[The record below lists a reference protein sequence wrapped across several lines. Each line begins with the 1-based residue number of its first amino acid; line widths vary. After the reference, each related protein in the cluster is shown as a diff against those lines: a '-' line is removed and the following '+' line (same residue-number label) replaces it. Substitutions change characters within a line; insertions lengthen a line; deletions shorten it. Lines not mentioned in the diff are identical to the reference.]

1 MKKLY
6 GWLGMGFL
14 LSTLPAAPRSM
25 PPLEN
30 EPPSGDSIQHQTSS
44 GTTLYF
50 PDYVDGGG
58 WSIQLALSNLDP
70 SRNAPVVVT
79 AYDPQGQRVSGL
91 FESGTRF
98 EIPARGSRVLRSTGA
113 GAIRRGW
120 IEVKSETASV
130 RGLLT
135 YRDAGTGVEVGV
147 EPGRLRDHFA
157 LFVEESSSIGTGL
170 AIFKPEASSEIE
182 FRIRDEAGMDPHGD
196 ALTRGDFQQR
206 AWTLPE
212 WFQGTDP
219 EILRDF
225 RGLLFLRTAVRSS
238 FAPLGLRFGKRQGS
252 LSAVPV
258 IPIMGGTE
266 GQNSSHSSQAADPLY
281 FPDYVEGEGWSVQ
294 LVLGNLNPDRSA
306 PVVVEVYD
314 STGQSVSRFF
324 DSENSFEIPALG
336 SRLLRSAGGGMIRRG
351 WIEVKSDP
359 VVVAGLLTYR
369 NSLTGIEV
377 GVDPVELG
385 DHFALFVEESTDI
398 GTGLAILKP
407 DSSSELELRL
417 RDEEGRDPLEGS
429 VIPGEG
435 FHQRARTIPEWFDV
449 EGVDQG
455 FLRDFRGLLFLRA
468 ADDSSFAPV
477 GLRFG
482 KRQGSLSAVPVIPL
496 PSGGDDLDTLLDGV
510 AEIASPGVPGL
521 LCVYGPEALPV
532 IVGAP
537 RDDAS
542 AGVRAPVVAAARW
555 QDGRVVALGHDGYF
569 VRSTLE
575 TADTG
580 SLMMNAFHWAA
591 GETASA
597 RPRIGVVGASELRA
611 WLTETGHDAVAVGL
625 TPESLRT
632 VDVVAVKM
640 WNQSDPEIEALSTFV
655 RGHGG
660 LVTVSVGWAWARYLH
675 PDRDLVTDHPGN
687 RLLAPVGIQ
696 WADDYLSRTSPKG
709 YAVDGQPHDLTHAG
723 SALDAAEAHVAG
735 RRTLTQPEIDQALD
749 SLLRTARSLPPDD
762 TLLAPRLTRLAENAD
777 WPSAERPVRRAD
789 VIDRVAAA
797 FFAIEHRRTPPESVH
812 EHPAAADFPG
822 SVPDDATRH
831 TRNLTIDTTVPRWHS
846 TGLYA
851 APGELVTVTVP
862 AEAAEAGGF
871 HVRVG
876 AHTDGIWPRPEWK
889 RMPEI
894 SRHFAISETMTRVAN
909 AFGGM
914 IYLEVPDDADLGSIA
929 VKIEG
934 AVAAPR
940 FVLGETD
947 PAAWRNE
954 IRHAPAPWAE
964 IVGRNMIV
972 TTDASEVRGLDD
984 PVAVAETWDR
994 VLDLSAELAAW
1005 LASARSSPERFVVDR
1020 QISHGYMHAGYPLM
1034 AHLDQQANLVNAERL
1049 SSDGNWG
1056 FFHEVGHN
1064 HQSADWTFDGTVE
1077 VTVNLFT
1084 LYVYEF
1090 LCGIPPTERWRGSHL
1105 SRAEWMAL
1113 YDFDDPDFE
1122 LWKREPFLALIM
1134 YAQMQQA
1141 FGWDAYRQ
1149 VFTTYRALSNEER
1162 PKNDDEKRDQWLV
1175 RFSQQVGRNLG
1186 PFFETW
1192 GVPTSQ
1198 AARDSINDLP
1208 AWMPPGF
1215 PPAR

>member
-1 MKKLY
+1 M
-6 GWLGMGFL
+6 
-14 LSTLPAAPRSM
+14 
-25 PPLEN
+25 
-30 EPPSGDSIQHQTSS
+30 
-44 GTTLYF
+44 
-50 PDYVDGGG
+50 
-58 WSIQLALSNLDP
+58 
-70 SRNAPVVVT
+70 
-79 AYDPQGQRVSGL
+79 
-91 FESGTRF
+91 
-98 EIPARGSRVLRSTGA
+98 
-113 GAIRRGW
+113 
-120 IEVKSETASV
+120 
-130 RGLLT
+130 T

>member
-1 MKKLY
+1 MKLHA
-6 GWLGMGFL
+6 WLEVGLL
-14 LSTLPAAPRSM
+14 LSTLAAAPKPAAPPENV
-25 PPLEN
+25 PP
-30 EPPSGDSIQHQTSS
+30 S

-70 SRNAPVVVT
+70 SRNAPVVVA
-79 AYDPQGQRVSGL
+79 AYDPQGRKVSGV
-91 FESGTRF
+91 FDSGNRL

-120 IEVKSETASV
+120 IEVKSENASI

-157 LFVEESSSIGTGL
+157 LFVEESANIGTGL
-170 AIFKPEASSEIE
+170 AIFKPETTSEIE
-182 FRIRDEAGMDPHGD
+182 FRIHDEAGMDPLGA
-196 ALTRGDFQQR
+196 ALTRGEFQQR

-219 EILRDF
+219 KILRDF

-238 FAPLGLRFGKRQGS
+238 FAPLGLRFGKLQGS

-258 IPIMGGTE
+258 IPIMGRAE
-266 GQNSSHSSQAADPLY
+266 GQNFPDSTQGDPLY

-294 LVLGNLNPDRSA
+294 LVLGNLNPDQSA

-314 STGQSVSRFF
+314 SKGQSVSRFF
-324 DSENSFEIPALG
+324 DSENNFEIPALG
-336 SRLLRSAGGGMIRRG
+336 SRLLRSGGGGTIRRG
-351 WIEVKSDP
+351 WIEVRSDQ

-407 DSSSELELRL
+407 NPSSELELRL
-417 RDEEGRDPLEGS
+417 RDEEGRDPLGGS
-429 VIPGEG
+429 IIPGED
-435 FHQRARTIPEWFDV
+435 FHQRARTIREWFDL

-482 KRQGSLSAVPVIPL
+482 KQRGSLSAVPIIPL
-496 PSGGDDLDTLLDGV
+496 HSGGDDLDALLDGV
-510 AEIASPGVPGL
+510 AEIAAPGVPGL

-537 RDDAS
+537 SEGAVS
-542 AGVRAPVVAAARW
+542 ADVRAPVVAAARW

-580 SLMMNAFHWAA
+580 SLMMNALHWAS
-591 GETASA
+591 GETSSA
-597 RPRIGVVGASELRA
+597 GPRIGVAGASELRA
-611 WLTETGHDAVAVGL
+611 WLSETGHDAIEVGL
-625 TPESLRT
+625 TPESLQT
-632 VDVVAVKM
+632 VDVVAVGLWK
-640 WNQSDPEIEALSTFV
+640 QSEPEIEALSTFV
-655 RGHGG
+655 RGGGG
-660 LVTVSVGWAWARYLH
+660 LVTVSVGWAWARRLY

-687 RLLAPVGIQ
+687 RLLASVGIQ
-696 WADDYLSRTSPKG
+696 WADDHLTPTSTEG
-709 YAVDGQPHDLTHAG
+709 YAVDGQPHGLIHAG
-723 SALDAAEAHVAG
+723 AALDAAEAHAAG
-735 RRTLTQPEIDQALD
+735 RRALARPEIDQAID
-749 SLLRTARSLPPDD
+749 SLIRTARSLPPDD
-762 TLLAPRLTRLAENAD
+762 TLLTPRLNRLAENAD
-777 WPSAERPVRRAD
+777 WPSGEQPVGRAD
-789 VIDRVAAA
+789 VIDRLAAA
-797 FFAIEHRRTPPESVH
+797 FFVIEHHRTPPESVRA
-812 EHPAAADFPG
+812 HPAAAGFPG
-822 SVPDDATRH
+822 SVPDDAPRVTRD
-831 TRNLTIDTTVPRWHS
+831 LTIDTNVPRWHS

-862 AEAAEAGGF
+862 DAVVASGGF

-876 AHTDGIWPRPEWK
+876 AHTDGIWPRHEWK

-894 SRHFAISETMTRVAN
+894 SRRFSISETMTLVAS
-909 AFGGM
+909 AFGGL
-914 IYLEVPDDADLGSIA
+914 IYVEVPDDAALGSIT

-947 PAAWRNE
+947 LAAWRDE
-954 IRHAPAPWAE
+954 VRHAPAPWAE

-972 TTDASEVRGLDD
+972 TTDAREVRDLHN
-984 PVAVAETWDR
+984 PAAVAETWDR

-1005 LASARSSPERFVVDR
+1005 PASARSSPERIVVDR
-1020 QISHGYMHAGYPLM
+1020 QTSHGYMHADYPIM
-1034 AHLDQQANLVNAERL
+1034 AHLDQQANLVNAEHLR
-1049 SSDGNWG
+1049 SDGNWG

-1064 HQSADWTFDGTVE
+1064 HQRADWTFEGTLD
-1077 VTVNLFT
+1077 VTANLFT

-1090 LCGIPPTERWRGSHL
+1090 LCGVPPTERWRGSHL
-1105 SRAEWMAL
+1105 SRTEWMAL

-1122 LWKREPFLALIM
+1122 LWKREPILALIM
-1134 YAQMQQA
+1134 YAQMQEA

-1149 VFTTYRALSNEER
+1149 VFGTYRALPDKER

-1175 RFSQQVGRNLG
+1175 RFSRQVGRNLG

-1198 AARDSINDLP
+1198 AARDSIDDLP
-1208 AWMPPGF
+1208 VWMPPGF
-1215 PPAR
+1215 PPDP

>member
-6 GWLGMGFL
+6 TWLGMGLL
-14 LSTLPAAPRSM
+14 LSTLAAAPRPM
-25 PPLEN
+25 PKRENAPL
-30 EPPSGDSIQHQTSS
+30 PGDSAQHQTSS

-70 SRNAPVVVT
+70 RRNAPVVVT
-79 AYDPQGQRVSGL
+79 AYDPQGQEVSGL
-91 FESGTRF
+91 FDSGTRF

-157 LFVEESSSIGTGL
+157 LFVEESANIGTGL
-170 AIFKPEASSEIE
+170 AIFKPEASSEVQ
-182 FRIRDEAGMDPHGD
+182 FRIHDEAGMDPLGD
-196 ALTRGDFQQR
+196 ALTRGEFQQR
-206 AWTLPE
+206 AWTLTE
-212 WFQGTDP
+212 WFRGTDP

-225 RGLLFLRTAVRSS
+225 RGLLFLRAAVGSS
-238 FAPLGLRFGKRQGS
+238 FAPLGLRFGKRLGS

-258 IPIMGGTE
+258 IPIMGGAE
-266 GQNSSHSSQAADPLY
+266 DRNSPHSSQADPLY

-294 LVLGNLNPDRSA
+294 LVLGNLNPDQSA

-314 STGQSVSRFF
+314 SKGQSVSRFF

-351 WIEVKSDP
+351 WIEVKTDP

-377 GVDPVELG
+377 GVDPVESG

-407 DSSSELELRL
+407 DSTSELELRL
-417 RDEEGRDPLEGS
+417 RDEEGRDPLGGS
-429 VIPGEG
+429 VIPGED
-435 FHQRARTIPEWFDV
+435 FHQRAQTIPEWFDV
-449 EGVDQG
+449 EGVDQSL
-455 FLRDFRGLLFLRA
+455 LRDFRGLLFLRT
-468 ADDSSFAPV
+468 ADDTSFAPV

-496 PSGGDDLDTLLDGV
+496 PSGGDDLDALLDGV
-510 AEIASPGVPGL
+510 TEIAAPGVPGL
-521 LCVYGPEALPV
+521 LCVYGPEAVPV

-537 RDDAS
+537 GQGAVSVD
-542 AGVRAPVVAAARW
+542 VRAPVVAAARW

-580 SLMMNAFHWAA
+580 SLMMNALHWAA
-591 GETASA
+591 GETAPA
-597 RPRIGVVGASELRA
+597 RPRIGVAGASELRV
-611 WLTETGHDAVAVGL
+611 WLTETGHDAIEVGL

-632 VDVVAVKM
+632 VDVVAVGL
-640 WNQSDPEIEALSTFV
+640 WNQSEPEIEALSTFV
-655 RGHGG
+655 RGGGG
-660 LVTVSVGWAWARYLH
+660 LVTVSVGWAWARRLY

-696 WADDYLSRTSPKG
+696 WADDYLSRTTTEG
-709 YAVDGQPHDLTHAG
+709 YAVDGQPHGLTHAG
-723 SALDAAEAHVAG
+723 VALDAAEAHAAG
-735 RRTLTQPEIDQALD
+735 RRALAQPEIDQALD
-749 SLLRTARSLPPDD
+749 SLIRTARSLPPDD
-762 TLLAPRLTRLAENAD
+762 TLLAPRLTRLADNAD
-777 WPSAERPVRRAD
+777 WPSEDQPVGRAD
-789 VIDRVAAA
+789 MIDRLAAA
-797 FFAIEHRRTPPESVH
+797 FFVIEHRRTPPESVR

-822 SVPDDATRH
+822 SVPDDAPRL

-862 AEAAEAGGF
+862 DAAAGSGGF
-871 HVRVG
+871 QVRVG
-876 AHTDGIWPRPEWK
+876 AHTDGIWQRSEWK

-894 SRHFAISETMTRVAN
+894 SRRFPVSETTTLVAN
-909 AFGGM
+909 AFGGL

-929 VKIEG
+929 VRIEG

-940 FVLGETD
+940 YVLGETD

-954 IRHAPAPWAE
+954 VRHAPAPWAE

-972 TTDASEVRGLDD
+972 TTGASEVRGLDD

-1005 LASARSSPERFVVDR
+1005 PASSRSSPERFVVDR

-1049 SSDGNWG
+1049 RSEGNWG
-1056 FFHEVGHN
+1056 LFHEVGHN
-1064 HQSADWTFDGTVE
+1064 HQRGDWTFDGTLD

-1090 LCGIPPTERWRGSHL
+1090 LCGVPPTERWRGSHL

-1134 YAQMQQA
+1134 YAQMQEA
-1141 FGWDAYRQ
+1141 FGWEAYRQ
-1149 VFTTYRALSNEER
+1149 VFATYRSLSDEER

-1175 RFSQQVGRNLG
+1175 RFSRQVGRDLG

-1198 AARDSINDLP
+1198 AARDSIDDLP
-1208 AWMPPGF
+1208 VWMPSGF
-1215 PPAR
+1215 PPPH